1 MTESTEQTIDEA
13 MVNLEEG
20 KAGDPV
26 SLPPTETVEE
36 QAVKYLMWAIPMFR
50 TKLKALE
57 EHNRTEVGRVLS
69 ALIESPLEQETHHF
83 TSDKAQDLFEL
94 GLVITN
100 AKLILFNKAL
110 TIESVVEEATRNAVD
125 QSNEPK
131 KEEQA

>member
-1 MTESTEQTIDEA
+1 MTELTEQVTDEA
-13 MVNLEEG
+13 VVSLEEG

-26 SLPPTETVEE
+26 APPPSETVEE

-110 TIESVVEEATRNAVD
+110 TVESVVEEATRNAVD
-125 QSNEPK
+125 QYNESEK
-131 KEEQA
+131 GDK